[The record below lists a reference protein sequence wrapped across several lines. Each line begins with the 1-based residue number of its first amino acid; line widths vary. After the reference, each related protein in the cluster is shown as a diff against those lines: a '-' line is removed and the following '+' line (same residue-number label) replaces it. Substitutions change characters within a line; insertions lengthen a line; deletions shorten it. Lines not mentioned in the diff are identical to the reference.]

1 MKPIQL
7 FTLIALVAP
16 TAAECKGSY
25 ASIRDALAQINGQS
39 PESKLGEIVSFQD
52 DDEGVARSQHA
63 SSTVKYLPSADM
75 GPEDMRCM
83 ARVRGTEITFE
94 NCRSSAE

>member
-16 TAAECKGSY
+16 TAGECKGPY
-25 ASIRDALAQINGQS
+25 ACVRDALAQINGHS
-39 PESKLGEIVSFQD
+39 PESKLGERASFREG
-52 DDEGVARSQHA
+52 DEGVAA
-63 SSTVKYLPSADM
+63 SLHSSVNPKFTPSTEL
-75 GPEDMRCM
+75 GPEAMTCK